1 VQLLTPLAMRCD
13 GSGLCVGADK
23 DPETPTDK
31 DKGSGES
38 NGESKYKFNVEHKDE
53 GRNNPALGA
62 GGRKKSLLEDMHSK
76 MARSV
81 GQRHDRVE

>member
-1 VQLLTPLAMRCD
+1 MRCD
-13 GSGLCVGADK
+13 GFGLCVGADK

-31 DKGSGES
+31 NKGSGES

-62 GGRKKSLLEDMHSK
+62 RGRKKSVLEDMHSK
-76 MARSV
+76 MARSAP
-81 GQRHDRVE
+81 